1 MNFSQIR
8 PAIKITMLLTL
19 ILVSALAWAAEEKA
33 LGDKVAVVNGVTISK
48 DMYDREDCNTSFFH
62 SLLCEL
68 NQKSRFLLLFDVP

>member
-33 LGDKVAVVNGVTISK
+33 LGAGPAGGV
-48 DMYDREDCNTSFFH
+48 
-62 SLLCEL
+62 
-68 NQKSRFLLLFDVP
+68 RFCFCR

>member
-48 DMYDREDCNTSFFH
+48 DMYDREATF
-62 SLLCEL
+62 
-68 NQKSRFLLLFDVP
+68 RFAPARECPCRPGPGE